1 MKTILIFIL
10 CLACQLTLMAQ
21 NNTPPGFLWQ
31 VNINGSGFSLAGSI
45 HAGKQDQG
53 PLPQAYLDAYDEA
66 DYLILELQ
74 DDFETLEKMIF
85 KYAEKDSLKEDQY
98 LNNYLSQ
105 ESMDILEELFEGREE
120 MLLRYYRHEGWL
132 LNMAISGMKSRLIGY
147 DPELAIDKY
156 FHEMATKDQKL
167 ILGLDRI
174 ETQLR
179 LFEFEAPL
187 VQQVQIIESA
197 SRGAAQQA
205 RSEKPLFDFYFNQDT
220 ESFREAFLS
229 SLNFDNPQ
237 VKQMYDLVFT
247 NRNRA
252 WVEKLIELSSSQPG
266 TYFMLVGSGHYFGP
280 GNIRELLEAEGYPVK
295 PYSQRSDF

>member
-280 GNIRELLEAEGYPVK
+280 GNVRELLEAEGYPVK